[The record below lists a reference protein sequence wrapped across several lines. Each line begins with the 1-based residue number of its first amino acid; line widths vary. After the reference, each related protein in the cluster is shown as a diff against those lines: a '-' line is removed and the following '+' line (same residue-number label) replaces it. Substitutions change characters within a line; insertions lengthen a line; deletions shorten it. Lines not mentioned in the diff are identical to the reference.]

1 MRDAF
6 VGVMHDL
13 ATLVDSA
20 GPGPTEMS
28 GLGNCDHTSLIKK
41 KSELCSSRETCAA
54 CSRGRDCVTLGWP
67 EGTNTRVQT
76 GVRTSAGAGVKAR
89 SLDCCGSARSR
100 PLVVRRHCRPHVS
113 RCPVL

>member
-41 KSELCSSRETCAA
+41 KSPSFVLH
-54 CSRGRDCVTLGWP
+54 GKNGLLV
-67 EGTNTRVQT
+67 EGE
-76 GVRTSAGAGVKAR
+76 GIA
-89 SLDCCGSARSR
+89 
-100 PLVVRRHCRPHVS
+100 
-113 RCPVL
+113 